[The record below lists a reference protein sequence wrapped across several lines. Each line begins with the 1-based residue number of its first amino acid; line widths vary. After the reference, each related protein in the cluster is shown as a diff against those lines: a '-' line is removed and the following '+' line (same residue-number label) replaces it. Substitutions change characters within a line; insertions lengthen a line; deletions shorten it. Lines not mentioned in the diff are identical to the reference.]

1 MNHDLSTLTRRIRA
15 LEDRLDLRELIAR
28 YGVAVDDRDIEA
40 LAALFTPDAVFRS
53 QDGVMN
59 AQGRAAIVEQ
69 FHGRFAALKA
79 TNHVAHDQIVEL
91 DADDPDHA
99 VGLVSSHAEV
109 WRNGQALVAALRYGD
124 RYERHEGRWRF
135 AERTLSFLYYLPV
148 AEYAEGLGSRLR
160 MRAYGDQ
167 RPADYPEG
175 LSSWRRYHGDD

>member
-1 MNHDLSTLTRRIRA
+1 MNHDLSTLTRRILA
-15 LEDRLDLRELIAR
+15 LEDRLDLRELVAR
-28 YGVAVDDRDIEA
+28 YGIAVDNRDIDA

-53 QDGVMN
+53 RDGVMN

-79 TNHVAHDQIVEL
+79 TNHVAHDQIIEL
-91 DADDPDHA
+91 DADDPDRA
-99 VGLVSSHAEV
+99 VGVVSSHAEV
-109 WRNGQALVAALRYGD
+109 WRNGRALVAALRYGD

-175 LSSWRRYHGDD
+175 LPSWRRYHGDD